1 MKKLIKSGFLSY
13 TRGYPHYPLTKKRKQ
28 DNPVVTE
35 RNMRFVN
42 CAGNKENVRILK
54 NGQNR
59 F

>member
-42 CAGNKENVRILK
+42 CAGNKENVR
-54 NGQNR
+54 NMA
-59 F
+59 